1 MTFFEILRSLL
12 FSKNKNNEEINNES
26 LAQFTP
32 FMVNRWLSFYDNSKT
47 IFVNETLNRFTSLFE
62 DRAEMYKLYN
72 NLIPQFKFKKI
83 NYIKKNKEKKEED
96 NNIAVIAKNNMLSIR
111 EVQSYIDL
119 ANNKIKCCI
128 SSDSIKCQ

>member
-119 ANNKIKCCI
+119 ANNKIK
-128 SSDSIKCQ
+128 

>member
-1 MTFFEILRSLL
+1 MTFFEILRCLL
-12 FSKNKNNEEINNES
+12 FSKNRNNEEVNNES

-62 DRAEMYKLYN
+62 DKTDIYRFYN

-83 NYIKKNKEKKEED
+83 NYIKKNKEKKDED
-96 NNIAVIAKNNMLSIR
+96 NSIAVIAKNNMLSVR
-111 EVQSYIDL
+111 EIQSYIDL
-119 ANNKIKCCI
+119 TNNKRK
-128 SSDSIKCQ
+128 

>member
-96 NNIAVIAKNNMLSIR
+96 INIAVIAKNNMLSIR

-119 ANNKIKCCI
+119 ANNKIK
-128 SSDSIKCQ
+128 

>member
-83 NYIKKNKEKKEED
+83 NYIKKNKEKKDED

-119 ANNKIKCCI
+119 ANNKIK
-128 SSDSIKCQ
+128 